1 MLLDTY
7 GIRQGAE
14 PVSGGV
20 LRFLSFSENVRSDP
34 DFRHEADTNPHDAL
48 ARYDIEYPET
58 VDIRIVENTNEVFHL
73 VLPPDPNQALMDEDL
88 LVVAGG
94 KSASSAGTA
103 STVGSV
109 TSCASSAGTGG
120 SAGSSD

>member
-7 GIRQGAE
+7 GIQEG
-14 PVSGGV
+14 PDQVSGGV
-20 LRFLSFSENVRSDP
+20 LKFLSFSENLRSDP
-34 DFRHEADTNPHDAL
+34 DFRHQADSDPHAAL

-58 VDIRIVENTNEVFHL
+58 VDIRIIENTDEVFHL

-103 STVGSV
+103 STASSV
-109 TSCASSAGTGG
+109 AGTLSSASSAGSGG
-120 SAGSSD
+120 SAD